1 VSPSELEA
9 LEHDALEHLAEEE
22 GHVEADLEE
31 AAALASVPEEEPE
44 RSPLRLAVA
53 MAFPAVAAAVMAGG
67 VFIGFEARIYA
78 AVAAVLGVA
87 LAVGAARFRSPVAAN
102 AVIIGGLFGIGLLM
116 VVPSGLGNVAS
127 VGRLA
132 SQASASGDVL
142 RPPVELTA
150 GWQAILGWL
159 LGIVGFAAAWVAIV
173 IKKPSFGLLL
183 PLPVAA
189 IAGISVPDSHQV
201 ASGLVVLVLFAVG
214 LGMLSGTQMGAGEEK
229 LPAGYEIRRALRA
242 LPLLAVVTGGLYLLA
257 QTDFLFPKPAINPA
271 EQPQKPK
278 TVPLSQ
284 VEDRVLFTVESQL
297 SGPWRVGSLDVYDGK
312 DWRLPAFSE
321 SRLADVPR
329 DGVVNHDLSPGVRA
343 TFTIAG
349 LGGTVLPGLPNT
361 VGVVAE
367 GPKLAYD
374 NRSGALRVAQGQV
387 QAGLKY
393 TVAAAALPN
402 VEDLRNI
409 TAVPSGDTPGPPG
422 NPAGLDRFTAVPAP
436 PPAVADLLEK
446 APKSSK
452 WDEFDFLRTYVLSN
466 VTATGTGTPVSVP
479 PERIQD
485 MLAGSKEGT
494 PYEIVAA
501 QALLA
506 RWAGI
511 PSRIGYGFDGGE
523 VTDNKLEVRPKN
535 GAAFPEVYFPKYGW
549 LPVIGTPTKAKP
561 TVGSD
566 PATQRQD
573 PNVLPSDDIQIGL
586 FVPVLIPPKSPLPEE
601 IRRAVLIA
609 VPAAL
614 LLFLLYVIWPG
625 VRKAWVRGR
634 RRTAARAAGPR
645 ARIALAYAEW
655 RDMGTDYGYRHD
667 TDTPLMYLDRFV
679 EDPEHTELAWLVTR
693 CLWGDLQGSL
703 TSSPEGPGAQRSA
716 SCQAGPS
723 GAELATM
730 AEELSRALR
739 RRLAQAHPAPVRGIG
754 VVSRL
759 SVRHPYAPELTQF
772 LRKPSRAERAATR
785 EEREHAAVA

>member
-9 LEHDALEHLAEEE
+9 LERDALEHLTDEE
-22 GHVEADLEE
+22 GHVEEDID
-31 AAALASVPEEEPE
+31 AAAAQASVPDEEPE
-44 RSPLRLAVA
+44 RSPLRLAIA
-53 MAFPAVAAAVMAGG
+53 MAFPAIAAAVMAGG
-67 VFIGFEARIYA
+67 VFIGFEARVYA
-78 AVAAVLGVA
+78 AVAAMLGVA
-87 LAVGAARFRSPVAAN
+87 LAVAAARFRSPVAAN
-102 AVIIGGLFGIGLLM
+102 LIIVGGLFGIGLLM
-116 VVPSGLGNVAS
+116 VVPTGLGNVTS

-132 SQASASGDVL
+132 SQASSSGDVL

-173 IKKPSFGLLL
+173 VKKPSVGLLL

-189 IAGISVPDSHQV
+189 IAGISVPDSDQV

-214 LGMLSGTQMGAGEEK
+214 LGMLSGTQMGAADEH
-229 LPAGYEIRRALRA
+229 LPAGYEVRRALRA
-242 LPLLAVVTGGLYLLA
+242 LPLLAVVTAALYLLA
-257 QTDFLFPKPAINPA
+257 QSNFLFPEPAINPA

-284 VEDRVLFTVESQL
+284 VEDRVLFTVDSQL

-321 SRLADVPR
+321 SRLNDVPR
-329 DGVVNHDLSPGVRA
+329 DGVVNRDLSPGVRA

-349 LGGTVLPGLPNT
+349 LGGTVLPGLPNM

-374 NRSGALRVAQGQV
+374 GRSGALRVAQGQV
-387 QAGLKY
+387 QAGLSY

-409 TAVPSGDTPGPPG
+409 TEP
-422 NPAGLDRFTAVPAP
+422 NPTGLDRFTEIPPA
-436 PPAVADLLEK
+436 PPAVADLLDK

-452 WDEFDFLRTYVLSN
+452 WDTFDFVRTYVLSN
-466 VTATGTGTPVSVP
+466 VTATGTGSPKSVTA
-479 PERIQD
+479 ERMQD

-523 VTDNKLEVRPKN
+523 VRGSPPGAALEVRPKN
-535 GAAFPEVYFPKYGW
+535 GASFPEVFFPKYGW

-566 PATQRQD
+566 PSTQRQD

-586 FVPVLIPPKSPLPEE
+586 FVPVLVPPKSPMPEQ

-609 VPAAL
+609 VPLAL
-614 LLFLLYVIWPG
+614 LLFGAYVAWPG

-645 ARIALAYAEW
+645 ARVALAYAEW

-693 CLWGDLQGSL
+693 SLWGDLQGSL
-703 TSSPEGPGAQRSA
+703 TPEM
-716 SCQAGPS
+716 
-723 GAELATM
+723 ATM
-730 AEELSRALR
+730 AEELSRAMR
-739 RRLAQAHPAPVRGIG
+739 RRLAQAHPAPVRAIG

-759 SVRHPYAPELTQF
+759 SLRHPYAPELTQF
-772 LRKPSRAERAATR
+772 LRKPTRAERAAEAAAR
-785 EEREHAAVA
+785 EEDDRVAVA

>member
-1 VSPSELEA
+1 MTPSELEA
-9 LEHDALEHLAEEE
+9 LEHDVLEHLAEEE

-31 AAALASVPEEEPE
+31 AADRASIPDDEPE
-44 RSPLRLAVA
+44 RSPVRLAVA
-53 MAFPAVAAAVMAGG
+53 MAFPAIAAAIMAGG

-78 AVAAVLGVA
+78 AVAAALGVA
-87 LAVGAARFRSPVAAN
+87 LAVWASRFRSPVASN
-102 AVIIGGLFGIGLLM
+102 AVIIGGLFAIGLLM

-132 SQASASGDVL
+132 SQASSSGDVL

-173 IKKPSFGLLL
+173 VKKPSFGLLL

-189 IAGISVPDSHQV
+189 IAGISVPDADQV
-201 ASGLVVLVLFAVG
+201 ASGLAVLVLFAIG
-214 LGMLSGTQMGAGEEK
+214 LGMLSGSQMGGADEQ
-229 LPAGYEIRRALRA
+229 LPPGYEARRALRA
-242 LPLLAVVTGGLYLLA
+242 LPLLAVVTVGLYFLA

-284 VEDRVLFTVESQL
+284 VEDRVLFSVESQL
-297 SGPWRVGSLDVYDGK
+297 SGPWRVGSLDEYDGK
-312 DWRLPAFSE
+312 DWRLPAFSQT
-321 SRLADVPR
+321 RLADVPR
-329 DGVVNHDLSPGVRA
+329 DGVVNKELSPGVRA

-374 NRSGALRVAQGQV
+374 SRSGALRVAQGQV
-387 QAGLKY
+387 QAGLQY

-409 TAVPSGDTPGPPG
+409 TE
-422 NPAGLDRFTAVPAP
+422 PAPADVARFTEIPPA
-436 PPAVADLLEK
+436 PPAVADLLDK
-446 APKSSK
+446 APKTSK
-452 WDEFDFLRTYVLSN
+452 WDTFDFLRTYVLSN
-466 VTATGTGTPVSVP
+466 VTATGTGSPKSVP
-479 PERIQD
+479 PERMQD

-523 VTDNKLEVRPKN
+523 VVGGDGAPTASAEGGEGATPGKLEVRPKN
-535 GAAFPEVYFPKYGW
+535 GASFPEVYFHKYGW

-573 PNVLPSDDIQIGL
+573 PNVLPSDDIQVGL
-586 FVPVLIPPKSPLPEE
+586 FVPVLVPPASALPAQ
-601 IRRAVLIA
+601 IRQAVLIV
-609 VPAAL
+609 VPSAL
-614 LLFLLYVIWPG
+614 LLFLLYVTWPG

-634 RRTAARAAGPR
+634 RRTAARTAGPR
-645 ARIALAYAEW
+645 ARVALTYAEW
-655 RDMGTDYGYRHD
+655 RDMGTDYGYLHD

-679 EDPEHTELAWLVTR
+679 EDPEHTEFAWLVTR

-703 TSSPEGPGAQRSA
+703 TVEH
-716 SCQAGPS
+716 
-723 GAELATM
+723 ATM

-739 RRLAQAHPAPVRGIG
+739 RRLAQAHPAPVRAIG

-759 SVRHPYAPELTQF
+759 SLRHPYAPELTSF
-772 LRKPSRAERAATR
+772 LRKPTRAERNAAEHR
-785 EEREHAAVA
+785 EERDHAAVA

>member
-1 VSPSELEA
+1 MSPSELEA
-9 LEHDALEHLAEEE
+9 LEHEVLEHLEAEE
-22 GHVEADLEE
+22 GHVEADIE
-31 AAALASVPEEEPE
+31 AAAAQAGNDEEPE
-44 RSPLRLAVA
+44 RSPLRLALA
-53 MAFPAVAAAVMAGG
+53 MAFPALAAAVMAGG
-67 VFIGFEARIYA
+67 VFIGFEARLYA
-78 AVAAVLGVA
+78 AVAALLGVG
-87 LAVGAARFRSPVAAN
+87 LAVAAARFRSPVAAN
-102 AVIIGGLFGIGLLM
+102 LVIIGGLFGIGLVM
-116 VVPSGLGNVAS
+116 VVPSGIGNVAS

-132 SQASASGDVL
+132 SQASSSGDVL

-159 LGIVGFAAAWVAIV
+159 LGIVGFAAAWVAV
-173 IKKPSFGLLL
+173 VVKKPSVGLLL

-189 IAGISVPDSHQV
+189 IAGISVPDADQV

-214 LGMLSGTQMGAGEEK
+214 LGILSGTQMGSDDTDSSGTPRTPG
-229 LPAGYEIRRALRA
+229 LPAGYEARRALRA
-242 LPLLAVVTGGLYLLA
+242 LPLLAVVTGALYLLA
-257 QTDFLFPKPAINPA
+257 QSNFLFPEPAINPA

-284 VEDRVLFTVESQL
+284 VEDRVLFTVDSQL
-297 SGPWRVGSLDVYDGK
+297 SGPWRVGSLDIYDGT

-321 SRLADVPR
+321 SRLNDVPR
-329 DGVVNHDLSPGVRA
+329 DGVVNRDLSPGVRA

-374 NRSGALRVAQGQV
+374 DRSGALRVAQGQV
-387 QAGLKY
+387 QAGLSY

-409 TAVPSGDTPGPPG
+409 TEPH
-422 NPAGLDRFTAVPAP
+422 PADLDRFTEVPPA
-436 PPAVADLLEK
+436 PPAVADLIDK

-452 WDEFDFLRTYVLSN
+452 WDTFDFLRTYVLTN
-466 VTATGTGTPVSVP
+466 VTATGTGSPKSIP
-479 PERIQD
+479 PERMQD
-485 MLAGSKEGT
+485 MIAGSKEGT

-523 VTDNKLEVRPKN
+523 VAGEVGGDQPAGATEGTPGKLEVRPKH
-535 GAAFPEVYFPKYGW
+535 GASFPEVYFPRYGW

-586 FVPVLIPPKSPLPEE
+586 FVPVFVPPKSPLPDQ
-601 IRRAVLIA
+601 IRQAVMVA
-609 VPAAL
+609 VPVAL
-614 LLFLLYVIWPG
+614 LLLLGYVTWPG

-634 RRTAARAAGPR
+634 RRTAARTAGPR
-645 ARIALAYAEW
+645 ARIALTYAEW

-667 TDTPLMYLDRFV
+667 TDTPFMYLDRFV
-679 EDPEHTELAWLVTR
+679 EDPEHTEFAWLVTR

-703 TSSPEGPGAQRSA
+703 T
-716 SCQAGPS
+716 
-723 GAELATM
+723 AEHATM
-730 AEELSRALR
+730 AEELARALR
-739 RRLAQAHPAPVRGIG
+739 RRLAQAHPAPVRAIG

-759 SVRHPYAPELTQF
+759 SLRHPYAPELTSF
-772 LRKPSRAERAATR
+772 LRKPSRAERAEAAQAR
-785 EEREHAAVA
+785 KEDDRAAVA

>member
-1 VSPSELEA
+1 MTPSELEA
-9 LEHDALEHLAEEE
+9 LEHDVLEHLAEEE

-31 AAALASVPEEEPE
+31 AADRASIPDEDPD
-44 RSPLRLAVA
+44 RSPIRLAVA
-53 MAFPAVAAAVMAGG
+53 MGFPAVAAAVMAGG
-67 VFIGFEARIYA
+67 VFVGFEARIYA
-78 AVAAVLGVA
+78 AVAAALGVA
-87 LAVGAARFRSPVAAN
+87 LAVAASRLRSPVASN
-102 AVIIGGLFGIGLLM
+102 AVVIGGLFGIGLLM
-116 VVPSGLGNVAS
+116 VVPSGLANVAA

-132 SQASASGDVL
+132 SQASSSGDVL

-173 IKKPSFGLLL
+173 VKKPSFGLLL

-189 IAGISVPDSHQV
+189 IAGISVPDSDQV
-201 ASGLVVLVLFAVG
+201 ASGLAVLVLFAIG
-214 LGMLSGTQMGAGEEK
+214 LGMLSGSQMGGADEQ
-229 LPAGYEIRRALRA
+229 LPPGYEARRALRA
-242 LPLLAVVTGGLYLLA
+242 LPLLAVVTVGLYFLA
-257 QTDFLFPKPAINPA
+257 QTEFLFPKPAINPA

-297 SGPWRVGSLDVYDGK
+297 SGPWRVGSLDEYDGK
-312 DWRLPAFSE
+312 DWRLPAFSQT
-321 SRLADVPR
+321 RLADVPR
-329 DGVVNHDLSPGVRA
+329 DGVVNKELSPGVRA

-374 NRSGALRVAQGQV
+374 SRSGALRVAQGQV
-387 QAGLKY
+387 QAGLRY

-409 TAVPSGDTPGPPG
+409 TEPNPTDLTRFAEIPP
-422 NPAGLDRFTAVPAP
+422 A
-436 PPAVADLLEK
+436 PPAVADLLDK
-446 APKSSK
+446 APKASK
-452 WDEFDFLRTYVLSN
+452 WDTFDFLRTYVLTN
-466 VTATGTGTPVSVP
+466 VTATGTGSPKSVP

-523 VTDNKLEVRPKN
+523 VSGEVVEAAPNKLEVRPKN
-535 GAAFPEVYFPKYGW
+535 GASFPEVYFPKYGW

-586 FVPVLIPPKSPLPEE
+586 FVPVLVPPPSPLPEQ
-601 IRRAVLIA
+601 IRQAVLVV
-609 VPAAL
+609 VPSAL
-614 LLFLLYVIWPG
+614 LLLLLYVTWPA

-645 ARIALAYAEW
+645 ARVALTYAEW

-679 EDPEHTELAWLVTR
+679 EDPEHTEFAWLVTR
-693 CLWGDLQGSL
+693 CLWGDLQDSL
-703 TSSPEGPGAQRSA
+703 T
-716 SCQAGPS
+716 
-723 GAELATM
+723 AEHATM

-739 RRLAQAHPAPVRGIG
+739 RRLAQAHPAPVRAIG

-759 SVRHPYAPELTQF
+759 SLRHPYAPELTSF
-772 LRKPSRAERAATR
+772 LRKPSRAERAAEQR
-785 EEREHAAVA
+785 EERDHAAVA

>member
-1 VSPSELEA
+1 VTPSELEA

-31 AAALASVPEEEPE
+31 AAALASLPEDEPE

-53 MAFPAVAAAVMAGG
+53 TAFPAIAAAIMAGG

-78 AVAAVLGVA
+78 VVAAVLGVA
-87 LAVGAARFRSPVAAN
+87 LAVAASRFRSPVASN

-132 SQASASGDVL
+132 SQASSSGDVL

-173 IKKPSFGLLL
+173 VKKPSFGLLL

-189 IAGISVPDSHQV
+189 IAGISVPDTDQV
-201 ASGLVVLVLFAVG
+201 ASGLAVVVLFAIG
-214 LGMLSGTQMGAGEEK
+214 LGMLSGSQTGSGDEK
-229 LPAGYEIRRALRA
+229 LPPGYEVRRALRA
-242 LPLLAVVTGGLYLLA
+242 LPLLAVVTVGLYFLA

-297 SGPWRVGSLDVYDGK
+297 SGPWRVGSLDEYDGK
-312 DWRLPAFSE
+312 DWRLPAFSQT
-321 SRLADVPR
+321 RLADVPR
-329 DGVVNHDLSPGVRA
+329 DGVVNKDLAPGVRA

-374 NRSGALRVAQGQV
+374 SRSGALRVAQGQV
-387 QAGLKY
+387 QAGLSY

-409 TAVPSGDTPGPPG
+409 TEPNPSDLAHFTEIPP
-422 NPAGLDRFTAVPAP
+422 A
-436 PPAVADLLEK
+436 PPAVADLLDK

-452 WDEFDFLRTYVLSN
+452 WDTFDFLRTYVLSN
-466 VTATGTGTPVSVP
+466 VTATGTGSPKSIP
-479 PERIQD
+479 PERVQD

-501 QALLA
+501 QAMLA

-523 VTDNKLEVRPKN
+523 TADDKLEVRPKN
-535 GAAFPEVYFPKYGW
+535 GASFPEVFFPKYGW

-573 PNVLPSDDIQIGL
+573 PNVQPSDDIQVGL
-586 FVPVLIPPKSPLPEE
+586 FVPVLVPPKSPLPEQ
-601 IRRAVLIA
+601 IKRGVLVA
-609 VPAAL
+609 LPSAL

-645 ARIALAYAEW
+645 ARLALAYAEW

-679 EDPEHTELAWLVTR
+679 EDPEHTEFAWLVTR
-693 CLWGDLQGSL
+693 CLWGDLQHSL
-703 TSSPEGPGAQRSA
+703 T
-716 SCQAGPS
+716 
-723 GAELATM
+723 AEQATM

-739 RRLAQAHPAPVRGIG
+739 RRLAQAHPAPVRAIG

-759 SVRHPYAPELTQF
+759 SLRHPYAPELTQF
-772 LRKPSRAERAATR
+772 LRKPSRSERAEAAAAR
-785 EEREHAAVA
+785 KEDDRAAVA

>member
-1 VSPSELEA
+1 MTPSDLEA

-31 AAALASVPEEEPE
+31 AAALASVTEEEPE

-53 MAFPAVAAAVMAGG
+53 MAFPAIAAAVMAGG
-67 VFIGFEARIYA
+67 VFIGFEARVYA

-87 LAVGAARFRSPVAAN
+87 LAVGAARFRSPLAAN
-102 AVIIGGLFGIGLLM
+102 AVIVGGLFGIGLLM

-142 RPPVELTA
+142 RPPVQLTA

-173 IKKPSFGLLL
+173 IRKPSIGLLL

-189 IAGISVPDSHQV
+189 IAGISVPDSDQV
-201 ASGLVVLVLFAVG
+201 ASGLVVLVLFAIG
-214 LGMLSGTQMGAGEEK
+214 LGMLSGSQMGGADEK
-229 LPAGYEIRRALRA
+229 LPAGYEVRRALRA
-242 LPLLAVVTGGLYLLA
+242 LPLLAVVTVGLYLLA

-312 DWRLPAFSE
+312 DWRLPPFSE

-409 TAVPSGDTPGPPG
+409 TEP
-422 NPAGLDRFTAVPAP
+422 NPAGLDRFTDVPPP
-436 PPAVADLLEK
+436 PPAVADLLDK

-466 VTATGTGTPVSVP
+466 VTATGTGSPKSVP

-485 MLAGSKEGT
+485 MLAGSKEGS

-523 VTDNKLEVRPKN
+523 LTDNKLEVRPKN
-535 GAAFPEVYFPKYGW
+535 GASFPEVYFPKYGW

-586 FVPVLIPPKSPLPEE
+586 FVPVLVPPKSPLPAE

-614 LLFLLYVIWPG
+614 LLFLLYVMWPG

-634 RRTAARAAGPR
+634 RRTAARTAGPR

-693 CLWGDLQGSL
+693 ALWGDLQGSL
-703 TSSPEGPGAQRSA
+703 TP
-716 SCQAGPS
+716 
-723 GAELATM
+723 ELATM

-739 RRLAQAHPAPVRGIG
+739 RRLGQAHPAPVRAIG

-759 SVRHPYAPELTQF
+759 SLRHPYAPELTQF
-772 LRKPSRAERAATR
+772 LRKPSRAERAAARTS
-785 EEREHAAVA
+785 EERDHAAVA

>member
-9 LEHDALEHLAEEE
+9 LEHEVLEHLTDEE

-31 AAALASVPEEEPE
+31 AAARASVPEEDPE

-67 VFIGFEARIYA
+67 VFIGFEARVYA
-78 AVAAVLGVA
+78 AVAAMLGVA

-102 AVIIGGLFGIGLLM
+102 LVIIGGLFGIGLLM

-132 SQASASGDVL
+132 SQASSSGDVL
-142 RPPVELTA
+142 RPPVALTA

-173 IKKPSFGLLL
+173 IKKPSIGLLL

-189 IAGISVPDSHQV
+189 IAGISVPDSDQV
-201 ASGLVVLVLFAVG
+201 ASGLVVLVLFAIG
-214 LGMLSGTQMGAGEEK
+214 LGMLSGTQMGGADER
-229 LPAGYEIRRALRA
+229 LPAGYEVRRALRA
-242 LPLLAVVTGGLYLLA
+242 VPLVAVVTVLLYIAA
-257 QTDFLFPKPAINPA
+257 QSNFLFPKPAINPA

-284 VEDRVLFTVESQL
+284 VEDRVLFSVESQL

-329 DGVVNHDLSPGVRA
+329 DGVVNKDLSPGVRA

-374 NRSGALRVAQGQV
+374 TRSGALRVAQGQV

-409 TAVPSGDTPGPPG
+409 TEP
-422 NPAGLDRFTAVPAP
+422 NPAGLDRFTEIPAP
-436 PPAVADLLEK
+436 PPAVADLLDK

-466 VTATGTGTPVSVP
+466 VTATGTGSPKSVP

-535 GAAFPEVYFPKYGW
+535 GASFPEVYFSKYGW

-586 FVPVLIPPKSPLPEE
+586 FVPVLVPPKSPLPEQ
-601 IRRAVLIA
+601 IRRVVLVA
-609 VPAAL
+609 VPLAL
-614 LLFLLYVIWPG
+614 LLFLLYVTWPG

-634 RRTAARAAGPR
+634 RRTAARTAGPR

-693 CLWGDLQGSL
+693 ALWGDLQGSL
-703 TSSPEGPGAQRSA
+703 TV
-716 SCQAGPS
+716 
-723 GAELATM
+723 ELATM

-739 RRLAQAHPAPVRGIG
+739 RRLGQAHPAPVRAIG

-759 SVRHPYAPELTQF
+759 SLRHPYAPELTQF

-785 EEREHAAVA
+785 EEQEHAAVA

>member
-1 VSPSELEA
+1 MTPSELEA
-9 LEHDALEHLAEEE
+9 LEQDALEHLAEEE

-31 AAALASVPEEEPE
+31 AAALASIPEEEPE

-67 VFIGFEARIYA
+67 VFIGFEARLYA

-87 LAVGAARFRSPVAAN
+87 LAVGAARFRSPIAAN
-102 AVIIGGLFGIGLLM
+102 AVIVGGLFGIGLLM

-159 LGIVGFAAAWVAIV
+159 LGIIGFAAAWMAIV
-173 IKKPSFGLLL
+173 VKKPSLGLLL

-189 IAGISVPDSHQV
+189 IAGISVPDSDQV
-201 ASGLVVLVLFAVG
+201 ASGIVVLVLFAIG
-214 LGMLSGTQMGAGEEK
+214 LGMLSGTQMGGEGGEK

-242 LPLLAVVTGGLYLLA
+242 LPLLAVVTAGLFLLA

-284 VEDRVLFTVESQL
+284 VEDRVLFTVESAL

-312 DWRLPAFSE
+312 DWRLPPFSE

-409 TAVPSGDTPGPPG
+409 TEP
-422 NPAGLDRFTAVPAP
+422 NPADMARFTDVPAP
-436 PPAVADLLEK
+436 PPAVADLLDK

-466 VTATGTGTPVSVP
+466 VTATGTGSPKSVP

-485 MLAGSKEGT
+485 MLAGSKEGS

-523 VTDNKLEVRPKN
+523 VPGADAGGAGGAGAETSKLEVRPKN
-535 GAAFPEVYFPKYGW
+535 GASFPEVWFPKYGW

-573 PNVLPSDDIQIGL
+573 PNVLPSDDIQVGL
-586 FVPVLIPPKSPLPEE
+586 FIPVLVPPKSPLPEQ
-601 IRRAVLIA
+601 IRRGVLIA
-609 VPAAL
+609 VPLAL
-614 LLFLLYVIWPG
+614 LLFLLYVTWPG

-693 CLWGDLQGSL
+693 SLWGDLQGSL
-703 TSSPEGPGAQRSA
+703 TP
-716 SCQAGPS
+716 
-723 GAELATM
+723 ELATM

-739 RRLAQAHPAPVRGIG
+739 RRLAQAHPAPVRAIG

-759 SVRHPYAPELTQF
+759 ALRHPYAPELTQF
-772 LRKPSRAERAATR
+772 LRKPSRAERAGKT
-785 EEREHAAVA
+785 EERDHAAVA

>member
-1 VSPSELEA
+1 MSPSELEA
-9 LEHDALEHLAEEE
+9 LEHDVLEHLAAEE

-31 AAALASVPEEEPE
+31 AAAAASVSEGEPD

-53 MAFPAVAAAVMAGG
+53 MAFPAIAAAVMAGG

-87 LAVGAARFRSPVAAN
+87 LAVGAARFRSPVATN
-102 AVIIGGLFGIGLLM
+102 VVIIGGLFGIGLLM
-116 VVPSGLGNVAS
+116 VVPAGLGNVAS

-132 SQASASGDVL
+132 SQASSSGDVL

-159 LGIVGFAAAWVAIV
+159 LGIVGFAAAWLAIV
-173 IKKPSFGLLL
+173 VKKPSFGLLL

-189 IAGISVPDSHQV
+189 IAGISVPDADQV
-201 ASGLVVLVLFAVG
+201 ASGLAVLVLFAVG
-214 LGMLSGTQMGAGEEK
+214 LGMLSGTTMSGADEQ
-229 LPAGYEIRRALRA
+229 LPPGYEIRRAVRA
-242 LPLLAVVTGGLYLLA
+242 LPLLAVVTAGLYLLA

-329 DGVVNHDLSPGVRA
+329 DGVVNKDLSPGVRA
-343 TFTIAG
+343 TFTVAG

-374 NRSGALRVAQGQV
+374 TRSGALRVAQGQI

-409 TAVPSGDTPGPPG
+409 TEPNPSDVE
-422 NPAGLDRFTAVPAP
+422 RFAEIPAP
-436 PPAVADLLEK
+436 PPAVSDLLDK

-452 WDEFDFLRTYVLSN
+452 WDTFDFLRTYVLSN
-466 VTATGTGTPVSVP
+466 VTATGTGSPKSVP

-523 VTDNKLEVRPKN
+523 VTEGEGAAQGAPNKLEVRPKN
-535 GAAFPEVYFPKYGW
+535 GASFPEVFFPKYGW

-586 FVPVLIPPKSPLPEE
+586 FVPVLVPPKSTLPEQ
-601 IRRAVLIA
+601 IRQAVMIT
-609 VPAAL
+609 VPAVL
-614 LLFLLYVIWPG
+614 LLFLLYVTWPG

-645 ARIALAYAEW
+645 SRIALTYAEW

-679 EDPEHTELAWLVTR
+679 EDSEHTELAWLVTR
-693 CLWGDLQGSL
+693 GLWGDLQGSL
-703 TSSPEGPGAQRSA
+703 TMEH
-716 SCQAGPS
+716 
-723 GAELATM
+723 ATM

-739 RRLAQAHPAPVRGIG
+739 RRLAQAHPAPVRAIG

-759 SVRHPYAPELTQF
+759 SLRHPYAPELTQF
-772 LRKPSRAERAATR
+772 LRKPTRAERAADAAAR
-785 EEREHAAVA
+785 EEDDRVAVA

>member
-1 VSPSELEA
+1 
-9 LEHDALEHLAEEE
+9 
-22 GHVEADLEE
+22 
-31 AAALASVPEEEPE
+31 
-44 RSPLRLAVA
+44 
-53 MAFPAVAAAVMAGG
+53 
-67 VFIGFEARIYA
+67 
-78 AVAAVLGVA
+78 
-87 LAVGAARFRSPVAAN
+87 
-102 AVIIGGLFGIGLLM
+102 
-116 VVPSGLGNVAS
+116 
-127 VGRLA
+127 
-132 SQASASGDVL
+132 
-142 RPPVELTA
+142 
-150 GWQAILGWL
+150 
-159 LGIVGFAAAWVAIV
+159 VGFAAAWVAIV
-173 IKKPSFGLLL
+173 IKKPSIGLLL

-189 IAGISVPDSHQV
+189 IAGISVPDSDQV
-201 ASGLVVLVLFAVG
+201 ASGLVVLVLFAIG
-214 LGMLSGTQMGAGEEK
+214 LGMLSGTQMGAADEK

-284 VEDRVLFTVESQL
+284 VEDRVLFSVESQL

-329 DGVVNHDLSPGVRA
+329 DGVVNKDLSPGVRA

-374 NRSGALRVAQGQV
+374 TRSGALRVAQGQV
-387 QAGLKY
+387 QAGLRY

-409 TAVPSGDTPGPPG
+409 TEP
-422 NPAGLDRFTAVPAP
+422 NPAGLDRFTEIPAP
-436 PPAVADLLEK
+436 PPAVADLLDK

-466 VTATGTGTPVSVP
+466 VTATGTGSPKSVP

-535 GAAFPEVYFPKYGW
+535 GASFPEVYFSKYGW

-586 FVPVLIPPKSPLPEE
+586 FVPVLVPPKSPLPEQ
-601 IRRAVLIA
+601 IRRVVLVA
-609 VPAAL
+609 VPLAL
-614 LLFLLYVIWPG
+614 LLFLLYVTWPG

-634 RRTAARAAGPR
+634 RRTAARTAGPR

-693 CLWGDLQGSL
+693 ALWGDLQGSL
-703 TSSPEGPGAQRSA
+703 TV
-716 SCQAGPS
+716 
-723 GAELATM
+723 ELATM

-739 RRLAQAHPAPVRGIG
+739 RRLAQAHPAPVRAIG

-759 SVRHPYAPELTQF
+759 SLRHPYAPELTQF

-785 EEREHAAVA
+785 EEQEHAAVA

>member
-1 VSPSELEA
+1 VTPSELEA
-9 LEHDALEHLAEEE
+9 LEHDVLEHLAEEE

-31 AAALASVPEEEPE
+31 AAALASVPEDEPE

-67 VFIGFEARIYA
+67 VFIGFEARVYA
-78 AVAAVLGVA
+78 AVAAILGVA
-87 LAVGAARFRSPVAAN
+87 LAVGAARFRSPLAAN
-102 AVIIGGLFGIGLLM
+102 AVIVGGLFGIGLVM

-132 SQASASGDVL
+132 SQASASGAVL
-142 RPPVELTA
+142 RPPVQLTA

-173 IKKPSFGLLL
+173 VKKPSLGLLL

-189 IAGISVPDSHQV
+189 IAGISVPDSDQV
-201 ASGLVVLVLFAVG
+201 ASGLVVLVLFAIG
-214 LGMLSGTQMGAGEEK
+214 LGMLSGTQMGSAEEK

-242 LPLLAVVTGGLYLLA
+242 LPLLAVVTAGLFLLA

-284 VEDRVLFTVESQL
+284 VEDRVLFTVESAL

-312 DWRLPAFSE
+312 DWRLPPFSE

-409 TAVPSGDTPGPPG
+409 TEP
-422 NPAGLDRFTAVPAP
+422 NPAGMDRFTAVPAP
-436 PPAVADLLEK
+436 PPAVADLLDK

-466 VTATGTGTPVSVP
+466 VTATGTGSPKSIP

-523 VTDNKLEVRPKN
+523 VADNRLEVRPKN
-535 GAAFPEVYFPKYGW
+535 GASFPEVFFPRYGW

-573 PNVLPSDDIQIGL
+573 PNVLPSDDIQVGL
-586 FVPVLIPPKSPLPEE
+586 FIPVLVPPKSPLPEQ
-601 IRRAVLIA
+601 IRRSVLIA
-609 VPAAL
+609 VPLAL
-614 LLFLLYVIWPG
+614 LLFLLYVTWPG

-693 CLWGDLQGSL
+693 SLWGDLQGSL
-703 TSSPEGPGAQRSA
+703 TP
-716 SCQAGPS
+716 
-723 GAELATM
+723 ELATM

-739 RRLAQAHPAPVRGIG
+739 RRLAQAHPAPVRAIG

-759 SVRHPYAPELTQF
+759 SLRHPYAPELTQF
-772 LRKPSRAERAATR
+772 LRKPSRAERAGKT
-785 EEREHAAVA
+785 EERDHAAVA

>member
-9 LEHDALEHLAEEE
+9 LEHDVLEHLTAEE

-31 AAALASVPEEEPE
+31 AADRASIPDEEPD
-44 RSPLRLAVA
+44 RSPLRMAIA
-53 MAFPAVAAAVMAGG
+53 MAFPAIAAAVMAGG

-78 AVAAVLGVA
+78 AVAAMLGVA

-102 AVIIGGLFGIGLLM
+102 LLIIGGLFGIGLLM

-132 SQASASGDVL
+132 SQASSSGDVL

-173 IKKPSFGLLL
+173 VKKPSIGLLL

-189 IAGISVPDSHQV
+189 FAGISVPDSDQV
-201 ASGLVVLVLFAVG
+201 ASGLVVLVLFAIG
-214 LGMLSGTQMGAGEEK
+214 LGMLSGTQMGAEDEK
-229 LPAGYEIRRALRA
+229 LPAGYEVRRALRA
-242 LPLLAVVTGGLYLLA
+242 LPLLAVVTAALYLLA
-257 QTDFLFPKPAINPA
+257 QSNFLFPEPAINPA
-271 EQPQKPK
+271 EEPQKPK

-329 DGVVNHDLSPGVRA
+329 DGIVNKDLSPGVRA
-343 TFTIAG
+343 TFNIAG

-387 QAGLKY
+387 QAGLQY

-409 TAVPSGDTPGPPG
+409 TEPI
-422 NPAGLDRFTAVPAP
+422 PADLDRFTEIPPA
-436 PPAVADLLEK
+436 PPAVADLLDK

-452 WDEFDFLRTYVLSN
+452 WDTFDFLRTYVLTN

-479 PERIQD
+479 PERMQD

-506 RWAGI
+506 RWAGV

-523 VTDNKLEVRPKN
+523 VIDDKLEVRPKN
-535 GAAFPEVYFPKYGW
+535 GASFPEVFFPKYGW

-586 FVPVLIPPKSPLPEE
+586 FVPVLVPPKSPLPEQ
-601 IRRAVLIA
+601 IRQAVMVA
-609 VPAAL
+609 VPLAL
-614 LLFLLYVIWPG
+614 LLFLAYVTWPG
-625 VRKAWVRGR
+625 VRKAWVRSR
-634 RRTAARAAGPR
+634 RRAAARTAGPR

-693 CLWGDLQGSL
+693 GLWGDLQGSL
-703 TSSPEGPGAQRSA
+703 TPEM
-716 SCQAGPS
+716 
-723 GAELATM
+723 ATM

-739 RRLAQAHPAPVRGIG
+739 RRLAQAHPAPVRAIG

-759 SVRHPYAPELTQF
+759 ALRHPYAPELTQF
-772 LRKPSRAERAATR
+772 LRKPTRAERAADAEATR
-785 EEREHAAVA
+785 KEEDRAAVA

>member
-1 VSPSELEA
+1 
-9 LEHDALEHLAEEE
+9 
-22 GHVEADLEE
+22 
-31 AAALASVPEEEPE
+31 
-44 RSPLRLAVA
+44 
-53 MAFPAVAAAVMAGG
+53 
-67 VFIGFEARIYA
+67 
-78 AVAAVLGVA
+78 
-87 LAVGAARFRSPVAAN
+87 
-102 AVIIGGLFGIGLLM
+102 
-116 VVPSGLGNVAS
+116 
-127 VGRLA
+127 
-132 SQASASGDVL
+132 
-142 RPPVELTA
+142 
-150 GWQAILGWL
+150 
-159 LGIVGFAAAWVAIV
+159 
-173 IKKPSFGLLL
+173 
-183 PLPVAA
+183 
-189 IAGISVPDSHQV
+189 
-201 ASGLVVLVLFAVG
+201 
-214 LGMLSGTQMGAGEEK
+214 
-229 LPAGYEIRRALRA
+229 
-242 LPLLAVVTGGLYLLA
+242 
-257 QTDFLFPKPAINPA
+257 
-271 EQPQKPK
+271 
-278 TVPLSQ
+278 VPLSQ
-284 VEDRVLFTVESQL
+284 VEDRVLFSVESAL

-409 TAVPSGDTPGPPG
+409 TEPNPPDM
-422 NPAGLDRFTAVPAP
+422 ARFTDVPAP
-436 PPAVADLLEK
+436 PPAVADLLER

-466 VTATGTGTPVSVP
+466 VTATGTGTPKSVP

-501 QALLA
+501 QAVLA

-523 VTDNKLEVRPKN
+523 AAENHLEVRPKN
-535 GAAFPEVYFPKYGW
+535 GASFPEVFFPKYGW

-586 FVPVLIPPKSPLPEE
+586 FVPVLVPPKSPLPEE
-601 IRRAVLIA
+601 IRRTVLIA
-609 VPAAL
+609 VPLAL
-614 LLFLLYVIWPG
+614 LLFLLYVTWPG

-655 RDMGTDYGYRHD
+655 RDLGTDYGYRHD

-693 CLWGDLQGSL
+693 SLWGDLQDSL
-703 TSSPEGPGAQRSA
+703 TP
-716 SCQAGPS
+716 
-723 GAELATM
+723 ELATM
-730 AEELSRALR
+730 AEELSRAMR
-739 RRLAQAHPAPVRGIG
+739 RRLGQAHPAPVRAIG

-759 SVRHPYAPELTQF
+759 SLRHPYAPELTQF
-772 LRKPSRAERAATR
+772 LRKPSRAERAAGAR
-785 EEREHAAVA
+785 PEKEADRAAVA

>member
-1 VSPSELEA
+1 VTPSELEA
-9 LEHDALEHLAEEE
+9 LEHDALEHLAAEE

-31 AAALASVPEEEPE
+31 AAALASVADEEPE
-44 RSPLRLAVA
+44 RSRVRLAIA
-53 MAFPAVAAAVMAGG
+53 MAFPAIAAAVMAGG
-67 VFIGFEARIYA
+67 VFIGFEARVYA
-78 AVAAVLGVA
+78 MVAAILGVA
-87 LAVGAARFRSPVAAN
+87 LAVGAARFRSPVASN
-102 AVIIGGLFGIGLLM
+102 VVIIGGLFGIGLLM

-132 SQASASGDVL
+132 SQASSSGDVL

-173 IKKPSFGLLL
+173 VRKPSLGLLL

-189 IAGISVPDSHQV
+189 FAGISVPDSDQV
-201 ASGLVVLVLFAVG
+201 ASGLAVLVLFAVG
-214 LGMLSGTQMGAGEEK
+214 LGMLSGSQMGSADEK
-229 LPAGYEIRRALRA
+229 LPAGYEVRRALRA
-242 LPLLAVVTGGLYLLA
+242 LPLLAVVTAGLYLLA

-278 TVPLSQ
+278 TVPLSEVQ
-284 VEDRVLFTVESQL
+284 DRVLFTVESQL
-297 SGPWRVGSLDVYDGK
+297 SGPWRVGSLDEYDGK
-312 DWRLPAFSE
+312 DWRLPAFSQT
-321 SRLADVPR
+321 RLADVPR
-329 DGVVNHDLSPGVRA
+329 DGVVNRELSPGVRA

-349 LGGTVLPGLPNT
+349 LGGTVLPGLPNV

-374 NRSGALRVAQGQV
+374 SRSGALRVAQGQV
-387 QAGLKY
+387 QAGLSY

-409 TAVPSGDTPGPPG
+409 TEP
-422 NPAGLDRFTAVPAP
+422 NPTDVERFMAIPAP
-436 PPAVADLLEK
+436 PPAVSDLLDK

-452 WDEFDFLRTYVLSN
+452 WDTFDFLRTYVLSN
-466 VTATGTGTPVSVP
+466 VTATGTGSPKSVP
-479 PERIQD
+479 PERVQD

-501 QALLA
+501 QAMLA

-523 VTDNKLEVRPKN
+523 VPGGEGAGGGEGAPSKLEVRPKN
-535 GAAFPEVYFPKYGW
+535 GASFPEVYFPRYGW

-586 FVPVLIPPKSPLPEE
+586 FVPVLVPPKSPLPEQ
-601 IRRAVLIA
+601 IRQAVLIA

-693 CLWGDLQGSL
+693 CLWGDLQNSL
-703 TSSPEGPGAQRSA
+703 TDEH
-716 SCQAGPS
+716 
-723 GAELATM
+723 ATM

-739 RRLAQAHPAPVRGIG
+739 RRLAQAHPAPVRAIG

-759 SVRHPYAPELTQF
+759 SLRHPYAPELTQF
-772 LRKPSRAERAATR
+772 LRKPTRAERAAQSR
-785 EEREHAAVA
+785 EERDHAAVA

>member
-1 VSPSELEA
+1 MSPSELEA
-9 LEHDALEHLAEEE
+9 LEHDALEHLEAEE

-31 AAALASVPEEEPE
+31 AADRASLSDEESE
-44 RSPLRLAVA
+44 RSPLRMAVA
-53 MAFPAVAAAVMAGG
+53 MAFPAIAAAVMAGG

-78 AVAAVLGVA
+78 AVAAMLGVA
-87 LAVGAARFRSPVAAN
+87 LAVAAARFRSPVAAN
-102 AVIIGGLFGIGLLM
+102 LIIIGGLFGIGLLM

-132 SQASASGDVL
+132 SQASSSGDVL

-173 IKKPSFGLLL
+173 VKKPSIGLLL

-189 IAGISVPDSHQV
+189 FAGISVPDSDQV

-214 LGMLSGTQMGAGEEK
+214 LGMLSGTQMGAENEK
-229 LPAGYEIRRALRA
+229 LPAGYEVRRALRA
-242 LPLLAVVTGGLYLLA
+242 LPLLAVVTAALYLLA
-257 QTDFLFPKPAINPA
+257 QSNFLFPEPAINPA

-329 DGVVNHDLSPGVRA
+329 DGIVNKDLSPGVRA
-343 TFTIAG
+343 TFNIAG

-387 QAGLKY
+387 QAGLQY

-409 TAVPSGDTPGPPG
+409 TE
-422 NPAGLDRFTAVPAP
+422 PAPAELDRFTEVPPA
-436 PPAVADLLEK
+436 PPAVADLLER

-452 WDEFDFLRTYVLSN
+452 WDTFDFLRTYVLTN
-466 VTATGTGTPVSVP
+466 VTATGTGSPKSVP
-479 PERIQD
+479 PERMQD

-494 PYEIVAA
+494 PYEMVAA

-506 RWAGI
+506 RWAGV

-523 VTDNKLEVRPKN
+523 VIDNKLEVRPKN
-535 GAAFPEVYFPKYGW
+535 GASFPEVFFPKYGW

-586 FVPVLIPPKSPLPEE
+586 FVPVLVPPKSPLPEQ
-601 IRRAVLIA
+601 IRQAVLVA
-609 VPAAL
+609 VPLAL
-614 LLFLLYVIWPG
+614 LLFLAYVTWPG
-625 VRKAWVRGR
+625 VRKTWVRGR
-634 RRTAARAAGPR
+634 RRTAARSAGPR
-645 ARIALAYAEW
+645 ARIALTYAEW
-655 RDMGTDYGYRHD
+655 RDMGSDYGYRHD

-693 CLWGDLQGSL
+693 SLWGDLQGSL
-703 TSSPEGPGAQRSA
+703 TPEM
-716 SCQAGPS
+716 
-723 GAELATM
+723 ATM

-739 RRLAQAHPAPVRGIG
+739 RRLAQAHPAPVRAIG

-759 SVRHPYAPELTQF
+759 SLRHPYAPELTQF
-772 LRKPSRAERAATR
+772 LRKPTRAERAADAEAR
-785 EEREHAAVA
+785 KEDDRAAVA

>member
-1 VSPSELEA
+1 
-9 LEHDALEHLAEEE
+9 
-22 GHVEADLEE
+22 
-31 AAALASVPEEEPE
+31 VP
-44 RSPLRLAVA
+44 
-53 MAFPAVAAAVMAGG
+53 
-67 VFIGFEARIYA
+67 
-78 AVAAVLGVA
+78 
-87 LAVGAARFRSPVAAN
+87 
-102 AVIIGGLFGIGLLM
+102 
-116 VVPSGLGNVAS
+116 
-127 VGRLA
+127 
-132 SQASASGDVL
+132 
-142 RPPVELTA
+142 
-150 GWQAILGWL
+150 
-159 LGIVGFAAAWVAIV
+159 
-173 IKKPSFGLLL
+173 
-183 PLPVAA
+183 
-189 IAGISVPDSHQV
+189 
-201 ASGLVVLVLFAVG
+201 LV
-214 LGMLSGTQMGAGEEK
+214 
-229 LPAGYEIRRALRA
+229 
-242 LPLLAVVTGGLYLLA
+242 AVVTVLLYIAA
-257 QTDFLFPKPAINPA
+257 QSNFLFPKPAINPA

-284 VEDRVLFTVESQL
+284 VEDRVLFSVESQL

-329 DGVVNHDLSPGVRA
+329 DGVVNKDLSPGVRA

-374 NRSGALRVAQGQV
+374 GRSGALRVAQGQV
-387 QAGLKY
+387 QAGLRY

-409 TAVPSGDTPGPPG
+409 TEP
-422 NPAGLDRFTAVPAP
+422 NPAGLERFTDIPAP
-436 PPAVADLLEK
+436 PPAVSDLLER

-452 WDEFDFLRTYVLSN
+452 WDTFDFLRTYVLSN
-466 VTATGTGTPVSVP
+466 VTATGTGSPKSIP

-523 VTDNKLEVRPKN
+523 VAGGDGATAQGAGGGGGVPQGAGGGGGAPQGGDNKLEVRPKN
-535 GAAFPEVYFPKYGW
+535 GAAFPEVFFPKYGW

-586 FVPVLIPPKSPLPEE
+586 FVPVLVPPKSPLPEQ
-601 IRRAVLIA
+601 IRRIVLVA
-609 VPAAL
+609 VPLAL
-614 LLFLLYVIWPG
+614 LLFLLYVTWPG
-625 VRKAWVRGR
+625 IRKAWVRSR
-634 RRTAARAAGPR
+634 RRSAARAAGPR
-645 ARIALAYAEW
+645 ARIALTYAEW

-693 CLWGDLQGSL
+693 GLWGDLQGSL
-703 TSSPEGPGAQRSA
+703 TP
-716 SCQAGPS
+716 
-723 GAELATM
+723 ELATM

-739 RRLAQAHPAPVRGIG
+739 RRLAQAHPAPVRAIG

-759 SVRHPYAPELTQF
+759 SLRHPYAPELTSF
-772 LRKPSRAERAATR
+772 LRKPTRAERSAARAESTR
-785 EEREHAAVA
+785 EEDDRAAVA

>member
-9 LEHDALEHLAEEE
+9 LEHDVLEHLAAEE

-31 AAALASVPEEEPE
+31 AAARASIPEDEPE

-53 MAFPAVAAAVMAGG
+53 MAFPAIAAAVMAGG
-67 VFIGFEARIYA
+67 VFIGFEARVYA
-78 AVAAVLGVA
+78 AVAAMLGVA

-116 VVPSGLGNVAS
+116 VVPSGLANVAS

-173 IKKPSFGLLL
+173 VKKPSIGLLL

-189 IAGISVPDSHQV
+189 IAGISVPDSDQV
-201 ASGLVVLVLFAVG
+201 ASGLVVLVLFAIG
-214 LGMLSGTQMGAGEEK
+214 LGMLSGSQMGSGDEQ
-229 LPAGYEIRRALRA
+229 LPAGYEVRRALRA
-242 LPLLAVVTGGLYLLA
+242 LPLLAVVTVGLYLLA

-312 DWRLPAFSE
+312 DWRLPPFSE

-409 TAVPSGDTPGPPG
+409 TEP
-422 NPAGLDRFTAVPAP
+422 NPADMARFTVVPAP
-436 PPAVADLLEK
+436 PPAVADLLDK

-466 VTATGTGTPVSVP
+466 VTATGTGSPKSIP

-523 VTDNKLEVRPKN
+523 VPGGDAGGAGGPGAETGKLEVRPKN
-535 GAAFPEVYFPKYGW
+535 GASFPEVWFPKYGW

-573 PNVLPSDDIQIGL
+573 PNVLPSDDIQVGL
-586 FVPVLIPPKSPLPEE
+586 FIPVLVPPKSPLPEQ
-601 IRRAVLIA
+601 IRRSVLIA
-609 VPAAL
+609 VPLAL
-614 LLFLLYVIWPG
+614 VLFLLYVSWPG

-693 CLWGDLQGSL
+693 SLWGDLQGSL
-703 TSSPEGPGAQRSA
+703 TP
-716 SCQAGPS
+716 
-723 GAELATM
+723 ELATM

-739 RRLAQAHPAPVRGIG
+739 RRLAQAHPAPVRAIG

-759 SVRHPYAPELTQF
+759 SLRHPYAPELTQF
-772 LRKPSRAERAATR
+772 LRKPSRAERAGKT
-785 EEREHAAVA
+785 EERDHAAVA